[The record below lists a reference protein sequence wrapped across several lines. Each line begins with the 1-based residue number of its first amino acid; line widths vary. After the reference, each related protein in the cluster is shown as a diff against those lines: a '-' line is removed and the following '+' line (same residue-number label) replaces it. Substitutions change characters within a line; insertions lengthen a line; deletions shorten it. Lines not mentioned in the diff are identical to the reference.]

1 MKKPIS
7 GRDRVWTTMVTTAAL
22 TFGVVGATVMTAGAS
37 PPVQEVERAQQVA
50 ERAAAT
56 DGAVRTLRLSAAREE
71 AQAQA
76 RQRAERLVGVAS
88 SFEPVVF
95 PALPDNWVA
104 AGLDISKA
112 EVVGDKLIQTLP
124 SGARVVLTLDP
135 ELQSY
140 LDQMLQANLVPHGG
154 VVLMEPHTGRVL
166 AMAENSRRGQ
176 EFDHFTRQAQA
187 PSASV
192 FKIVTAAALLEGE
205 GVDPHQEVCYHGG
218 TRGLTVRNIEG
229 SPGLDNR
236 CNDLEGA
243 LAWSINSLIA
253 KQAFNNLSADELLA
267 WAERFGYNQ
276 EIPFE
281 LPVQVSEAYR
291 VEDPHERARAAAG
304 FWHSHLSPI
313 HGAMIGAA
321 MANEGVMMR
330 PTLIDRYEAP
340 DGTTLYEFEPTVFRE
355 VMTPQTARKLSEMM
369 VTTAERGTARRY
381 FGQNRLFP
389 RSVEVSG
396 KTGTLSNQEPFLRFT
411 WFVGFARHKEWE
423 GDRGVAVAGLMA
435 NDPAWHLVGPQ
446 GASEGLRR
454 YYQLASERRRT
465 IDEAVASR

>member
-37 PPVQEVERAQQVA
+37 PPVHEVERAQQVA
-50 ERAAAT
+50 ERAAAA

-76 RQRAERLVGVAS
+76 RQRAQRLVSAAAA
-88 SFEPVVF
+88 FEPVVF
-95 PALPDNWVA
+95 PALPTDWAA

-112 EVVGDKLIQTLP
+112 EVVGDRLVQTLP
-124 SGARVVLTLDP
+124 SGARVLLTIDP

-154 VVLMEPHTGRVL
+154 VVLLEPQTGRVL
-166 AMAENSRRGQ
+166 AMAENSRRGEQ
-176 EFDHFTRQAQA
+176 YDNFTRQAQA

-192 FKIVTAAALLEGE
+192 FKVVTAAALMEGHD
-205 GVDPHQEVCYHGG
+205 VNPHEEVCYHGG
-218 TRGLTVRNIEG
+218 TRGLSKRNIEG
-229 SPGLDNR
+229 SPAHDNR

-253 KQAFNNLSADELLA
+253 KQAYTNISADSLVE

-276 EIPFE
+276 PIPFE
-281 LPVQVSEAYR
+281 LPVQVSRVMR

-304 FWHSHLSPI
+304 FWHSHLSPL

-321 MANEGVMMR
+321 LANDGVMMR

-340 DGTTLYEFEPTVFRE
+340 DGSTLYEFEPRVFRE
-355 VMTPQTARKLSEMM
+355 VMRPETARKLGEMM
-369 VTTAERGTARRY
+369 VTTAEQGTARRY
-381 FGQNRLFP
+381 FGHNRLFP

-396 KTGTLSNQEPFLRFT
+396 KTGTLSNQDPFLRFT
-411 WFVGFARHKEWE
+411 WFVGFARHKEWSD
-423 GDRGVAVAGLMA
+423 DRGVAVAGLMA
-435 NDPAWHLVGPQ
+435 NDPAWHMVGPQ
-446 GASEGLRR
+446 AASEGVRR
-454 YYQLASERRRT
+454 YYQLERERRR
-465 IDEAVASR
+465 ESEPVVASR